1 MRVELLGTGAAWPIP
16 RLGCDCAQ
24 CTSDDP
30 RDRRLRSSIMVEGR
44 VLVDAGPDCY
54 HQLRRAG
61 DLPEAVVITHAHH
74 DHVLGVHDL
83 AKLGRIP
90 MHIAKPAERELRKL
104 FPRIDQRI
112 MHMTPGVPI
121 DLGGGLECR
130 PFDVQHGSTPTLGL
144 RFTQGPA
151 SLVYIPDT
159 GAPPDSRLARDADLL
174 ILDGSRK
181 TNTFSGHLSMEDAIP
196 IVRRLRA
203 KRTLFT
209 HIGHRAGT
217 HAELEAWLPDGF
229 GVAHDTQIVEVA

>member
-1 MRVELLGTGAAWPIP
+1 MRIELLGTGAAWPIP
-16 RLGCDCAQ
+16 RLGCDCQQ
-24 CTSDDP
+24 CTSQDP

-61 DLPEAVVITHAHH
+61 ALPEAVVITHADH

-90 MHIAKPAERELRKL
+90 MHITKPVERSLRKL
-104 FPRIDQRI
+104 FPRIDQRV
-112 MHMTPGVPI
+112 MHMTPGVPV
-121 DLGGGLECR
+121 DLGDGLDCR
-130 PFDVQHGSTPTLGL
+130 PFEVQHGSTPTLGL
-144 RFTQGPA
+144 RFTQGAA

-159 GAPPDSRLARDADLL
+159 GAAPDSKLARGADLL

-203 KRTLFT
+203 RRTLFT
-209 HIGHRAGT
+209 HIGHRTGT
-217 HAELEAWLPDGF
+217 HAELEAWLPEGF
-229 GVAHDTQIVEVA
+229 GIAHDTQIVEL

>member
-16 RLGCDCAQ
+16 RLGCDCPQ

-61 DLPEAVVITHAHH
+61 ALPEAVVITHAHH

-90 MHIAKPAERELRKL
+90 MHITKPAERGLRKL

-121 DLGGGLECR
+121 DLGGGLDCR
-130 PFDVQHGSTPTLGL
+130 PFEVQHGATPTLGL
-144 RFTQGPA
+144 RFTHGPA

-159 GAPPDSRLARDADLL
+159 GAAPDSKLARGADLL

-203 KRTLFT
+203 TRTLFT
-209 HIGHRAGT
+209 HIGHRTGT
-217 HAELEAWLPDGF
+217 HAELEEWLPDGF
-229 GVAHDTQIVEVA
+229 GVAYDTQVVEL

>member
-16 RLGCDCAQ
+16 RLGCDCPQ

-30 RDRRLRSSIMVEGR
+30 RDQRLRSSIMIEGR

-54 HQLRRAG
+54 SQLRRAG
-61 DLPEAVVITHAHH
+61 ALPEAVVITHAHH

-90 MHIAKPAERELRKL
+90 LHITKPAERSLRKL

-112 MHMTPGVPI
+112 LHMTPGVAI
-121 DLGGGLECR
+121 DLGQGLECR
-130 PFDVQHGSTPTLGL
+130 PFEVEHGSTPTLGL
-144 RFTQGPA
+144 RFTEGQA

-159 GAPPDSRLARDADLL
+159 GTAPDSKLARDADLL
-174 ILDGSRK
+174 ILDGSRR
-181 TNTFSGHLSMEDAIP
+181 TNSFAGHLAMEDAVP

-209 HIGHRAGT
+209 HIGHRTGT
-217 HAELEAWLPDGF
+217 HAELEEWLPDGL
-229 GVAHDTQIVEVA
+229 GVAYDTQVVEL

>member
-61 DLPEAVVITHAHH
+61 ALPETVVITHAHH

-90 MHIAKPAERELRKL
+90 LHIAKPAERDLRKL

-112 MHMTPGVPI
+112 MHVTPGVPI

-130 PFDVQHGSTPTLGL
+130 PFDVEHASTPTLGL
-144 RFTQGPA
+144 RFTKDRA
-151 SLVYIPDT
+151 SLVYIPDA
-159 GAPPDSRLARDADLL
+159 GAAPQSKLARDADLL
-174 ILDGSRK
+174 ILDGSRR
-181 TNTFSGHLSMEDAIP
+181 TNSFAGHLAMEDAIP
-196 IVRRLRA
+196 IVRRMRA
-203 KRTLFT
+203 GGTLFT
-209 HIGHRAGT
+209 HIGHRTGT
-217 HAELEAWLPDGF
+217 HAELEACLPDGF
-229 GVAHDTQIVEVA
+229 GVAHDTQVVEL